1 MGKNDYFQF
10 KQFRIEQSRSAMK
23 VGTDG
28 VLLGAWADMPGE
40 VAVDAEA
47 AVPLHILDIGT
58 GTGLLALML
67 AQRASGGAWGN
78 NREFKITAVEME
90 PCAAAQAQE
99 NVAASPWA
107 SQIEVVQADIR
118 TWGPVASEAAAPDVA
133 LNVAQPSVVGTR
145 PVASAAPRFD
155 LIVCNPP
162 FFAESL
168 RCPNAARNA
177 ARHDDT
183 LKPDDLFRLAL
194 AWLKP
199 APEQATAPEATAPT
213 PTLCLILPS
222 AREQEAAEAAA
233 RYDWQTARLCRV
245 FTTPRAAAPHRT
257 LMAFTRAHTRPSPQ
271 ATPTAQAPT
280 PIATSLH
287 LPSPEYL
294 DLVRPFYLNL

>member
-28 VLLGAWADMPGE
+28 VLLGAWADMTG
-40 VAVDAEA
+40 EA
-47 AVPLHILDIGT
+47 AAPLHILDIGT

-67 AQRASGGAWGN
+67 AQRASDGVWG
-78 NREFKITAVEME
+78 NREFKVTAVEME
-90 PCAAAQAQE
+90 PLAAGQARE

-118 TWGPVASEAAAPDVA
+118 TWGRDSGPAE
-133 LNVAQPSVVGTR
+133 
-145 PVASAAPRFD
+145 PRFD

-183 LKPDDLFRLAL
+183 LKPDDLFRLAGV
-194 AWLKP
+194 WLKP
-199 APEQATAPEATAPT
+199 APEQAAAPEAAAPT

-233 RYDWQTARLCRV
+233 RYDLQTARLCRV

-257 LMAFTRAHTRPSPQ
+257 LMAFTRAPQATHAPQ
-271 ATPTAQAPT
+271 ATPTTQAPT
-280 PIATSLH
+280 PTTTLH
-287 LPSPEYL
+287 LSSPEYL

>member
-1 MGKNDYFQF
+1 MLDYAIMKNDYFQF
-10 KQFRIEQSRSAMK
+10 KQFRIEQSRAAMK

-28 VLLGAWADMPGE
+28 VLLGAWADMTG
-40 VAVDAEA
+40 EA
-47 AVPLHILDIGT
+47 AASIEAAAPDGATAPLHMLDIGT

-67 AQRASGGAWGN
+67 AQRASDGVWG
-78 NREFKITAVEME
+78 NREFKVTAVEME
-90 PCAAAQAQE
+90 PLAAAQARE

-118 TWGPVASEAAAPDVA
+118 TW
-133 LNVAQPSVVGTR
+133 R
-145 PVASAAPRFD
+145 PVAAAVPRFD

-199 APEQATAPEATAPT
+199 ATKVVAPEQATAPEASAPEQAAAPT

-222 AREQEAAEAAA
+222 AREQEAALVAA
-233 RYDWQTARLCRV
+233 RYGWQTARLCRV

-257 LMAFTRAHTRPSPQ
+257 LMAFTYAHTRPAPQ
-271 ATPTAQAPT
+271 ATPTTQAPT
-280 PIATSLH
+280 PTTTSLH
-287 LPSPEYL
+287 LSSTEYL

>member
-1 MGKNDYFQF
+1 MLDYAIMKNDYFQF

-28 VLLGAWADMPGE
+28 VLLGAWADMTG
-40 VAVDAEA
+40 EA
-47 AVPLHILDIGT
+47 AASIEAAAPDGASAAAANVASTAAPLHILDIGT

-118 TWGPVASEAAAPDVA
+118 TWGRDSGPAE
-133 LNVAQPSVVGTR
+133 
-145 PVASAAPRFD
+145 PRFD

-168 RCPNAARNA
+168 RCPNAARNT

-183 LKPDDLFRLAL
+183 LKPDDLFRLAGV
-194 AWLKP
+194 WLKP
-199 APEQATAPEATAPT
+199 APEQATAPT

-222 AREQEAAEAAA
+222 AREQEAALVAA
-233 RYDWQTARLCRV
+233 RYGWQTARLCRV
-245 FTTPRAAAPHRT
+245 FTSPRAAAPHRT
-257 LMAFTRAHTRPSPQ
+257 LMAFTLAHTRPAPQ
-271 ATPTAQAPT
+271 ATPTTQAPT
-280 PIATSLH
+280 PTTSLH

>member
-1 MGKNDYFQF
+1 MGKNDFFQF

-40 VAVDAEA
+40 AAASIEA
-47 AVPLHILDIGT
+47 AAPDGASAAAANVASTAAPLHMLDIGT
-58 GTGLLALML
+58 GTGLLALMM
-67 AQRASGGAWGN
+67 AQRASNGVWG
-78 NREFKITAVEME
+78 NREFKVTAVEME
-90 PCAAAQAQE
+90 PAAASQAQE

-118 TWGPVASEAAAPDVA
+118 TWGAVASDV
-133 LNVAQPSVVGTR
+133 
-145 PVASAAPRFD
+145 PRFD

-194 AWLKP
+194 AWLRPFP
-199 APEQATAPEATAPT
+199 AA
-213 PTLCLILPS
+213 LCLILPS
-222 AREQEAAEAAA
+222 AREQEAALAAA
-233 RYDWQTARLCRV
+233 RYNLQTARLCRV

-257 LMAFTRAHTRPSPQ
+257 LMAFMHAPQ
-271 ATPTAQAPT
+271 AMSAAQAK
-280 PIATSLH
+280 TSTETTLH
-287 LPSPEYL
+287 LSSPEYF